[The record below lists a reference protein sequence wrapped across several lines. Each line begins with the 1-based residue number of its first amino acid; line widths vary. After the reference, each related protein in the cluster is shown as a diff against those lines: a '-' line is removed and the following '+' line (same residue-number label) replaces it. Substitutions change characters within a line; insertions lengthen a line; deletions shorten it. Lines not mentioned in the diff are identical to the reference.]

1 MQRDERAAFLLNL
14 FGPSKWDVWEKLAA
28 QIGARHEYGG
38 FWSGRDVVIA
48 DVGQWQVV
56 LDVVHRDKHAFT
68 RLRAPY
74 VNADGFRFLIFR
86 KHLFSGLADALGF
99 QDVLIGH
106 REFDEAF
113 IIRGNDESRLR
124 RLFDNPRLRDLL
136 MAQPKVRFQVLDDE
150 GFFGKRFPQ
159 RVDELRFMVPGII
172 RDIERLK
179 ALYELFSETLHQLC
193 VIGSAYDDEP
203 GIKL

>member
-14 FGPSKWDVWEKLAA
+14 FGPSKWVIWEKLAKE
-28 QIGARHEYGG
+28 IGARHEYGG
-38 FWSGRDVVIA
+38 FWSGRDVVVA
-48 DVGQWQVV
+48 DVGQWRVV
-56 LDVVHRDKHAFT
+56 LDVVHHDKVCFT

-99 QDVLIGH
+99 QDVAVGH

-124 RLFDNPRLRDLL
+124 RLFDNPRLRELL
-136 MAQPKVRFQVLDDE
+136 MAQPKVLFKVIDDE
-150 GFFGKRFPQ
+150 GFFRPRFPNG
-159 RVDELRFMVPGII
+159 VDELRFQVPGVIK
-172 RDIERLK
+172 DLPRLK

-193 VIGSAYDDEP
+193 VIGSAYDHDP
-203 GIKL
+203 GVKL